1 MERKM
6 RSVLPDG
13 YNSPE
18 VEIVEICVEKG
29 FAGSNEGVGEEEGEG
44 SFN

>member
-1 MERKM
+1 MNKVF
-6 RSVLPDG
+6 SDG

-18 VEIVEICVEKG
+18 LEIIEISVEKG
-29 FAGSNEGVGEEEGEG
+29 FASSPGNEGVGEEEGEG